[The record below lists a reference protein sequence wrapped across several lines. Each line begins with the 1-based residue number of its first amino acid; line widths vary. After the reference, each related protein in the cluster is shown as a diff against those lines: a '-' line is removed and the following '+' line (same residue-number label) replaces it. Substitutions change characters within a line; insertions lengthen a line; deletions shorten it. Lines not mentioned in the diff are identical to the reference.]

1 MTPLFLKEKEKQ
13 EIRQNVQI
21 STLSFLKDK
30 TNITKTRNATRCNNH
45 DDLLHLGFVLKISLF
60 SGASLKPSRTSM
72 IEFSAKII
80 SC

>member
-13 EIRQNVQI
+13 KIRENGQI

-60 SGASLKPSRTSM
+60 SAASLESSRPSRM
-72 IEFSAKII
+72 EIFEKINNF
-80 SC
+80 